1 MIKLKLNKDNFTF
14 KNNTLSIYMIVNNK
28 ISDSNKEYFVIKNS
42 FENKNR
48 FVRIKKNHFYFS
60 NKKKSFVT
68 IIFEIMVNKIV

>member
-28 ISDSNKEYFVIKNS
+28 ILESRKEYFVIKNS

-60 NKKKSFVT
+60 NKK
-68 IIFEIMVNKIV
+68 NHL